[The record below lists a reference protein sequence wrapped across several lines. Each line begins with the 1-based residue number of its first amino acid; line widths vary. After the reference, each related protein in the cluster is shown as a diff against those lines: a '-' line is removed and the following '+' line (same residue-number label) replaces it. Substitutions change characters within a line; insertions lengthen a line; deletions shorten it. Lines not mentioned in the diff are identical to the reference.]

1 MPVAPR
7 RSLNAKRAVVVGLL
21 GVAAGVGLV
30 WGMSRLASTGD
41 VTVRLGDDTFEA
53 GEPAEMSQVIARDGP
68 ILYADAAG
76 GRRDIWLQ
84 HLGADQGSGWYAFD
98 ARRPG
103 APRDCTLQWH
113 QAAAVFTDPC
123 DGTIVEAH
131 GEGLP
136 GYEVR
141 ITDGQLI
148 VDLNA
153 VGEGG

>member
-1 MPVAPR
+1 MNPR
-7 RSLNAKRAVVVGLL
+7 RAIVVGLVGVSA
-21 GVAAGVGLV
+21 GVALV

-53 GEPAEMSQVIARDGP
+53 GDPEEMSQVIARDGP

-76 GRRDIWLQ
+76 GNRDIWLQ
-84 HLGADQGSGWYAFD
+84 HLGAEAGRGWYAFD

-103 APRDCTLQWH
+103 AGRECTLQW
-113 QAAAVFTDPC
+113 QPAPAWFTDPC

-131 GEGLP
+131 GEGLT

-141 ITDGQLI
+141 ITDGELI

-153 VGEGG
+153 VGGGG

>member
-1 MPVAPR
+1 MNP
-7 RSLNAKRAVVVGLL
+7 KRAIVVGLV
-21 GVAAGVGLV
+21 GVTAGIALV

-53 GEPAEMSQVIARDGP
+53 GDPEEMSRVIARDGP

-84 HLGADQGSGWYAFD
+84 HLGAGPADGWYAFD
-98 ARRPG
+98 AHRPG
-103 APRDCTLQWH
+103 AGRDCTLEWQPP
-113 QAAAVFTDPC
+113 AAVFVDPC

-136 GYEVR
+136 DYEVR
-141 ITDGQLI
+141 IEEGELI

-153 VGEGG
+153 VGGGG

>member
-1 MPVAPR
+1 MNP
-7 RSLNAKRAVVVGLL
+7 KRAIVVGLVGVTA
-21 GVAAGVGLV
+21 GVALV

-53 GEPAEMSQVIARDGP
+53 GDPAAMSRIIARDGP
-68 ILYADAAG
+68 ILYADAASG
-76 GRRDIWLQ
+76 NRDIWLQ
-84 HLGADQGSGWYAFD
+84 HLGTDPGRGWYAFD
-98 ARRPG
+98 ARRSG
-103 APRDCTLQWH
+103 AGRDCTLQWRSP
-113 QAAAVFTDPC
+113 AAVFVDPC

-141 ITDGQLI
+141 IEDGELI

>member
-7 RSLNAKRAVVVGLL
+7 LSLNPRRAVAVGLV
-21 GVAAGVGLV
+21 GVAAGVALV

-41 VTVRLGDDTFEA
+41 VAVRLGDDTFEA
-53 GEPAEMSQVIARDGP
+53 GDPTEMSRVIATDGP

-84 HLGADQGSGWYAFD
+84 HLGADPNAGWHAFD
-98 ARRPG
+98 AHRPG
-103 APRDCTLQWH
+103 AGRECTLRWQPN
-113 QAAAVFTDPC
+113 AAVFTDPC
-123 DGTIVEAH
+123 DDTVVEAH

-141 ITDGQLI
+141 IEDGALI

-153 VGEGG
+153 VGN

>member
-1 MPVAPR
+1 
-7 RSLNAKRAVVVGLL
+7 
-21 GVAAGVGLV
+21 
-30 WGMSRLASTGD
+30 MSR
-41 VTVRLGDDTFEA
+41 
-53 GEPAEMSQVIARDGP
+53 VIARDGP

-84 HLGADQGSGWYAFD
+84 HLGGDPAGGWFAFD

-103 APRDCTLQWH
+103 AGRDCTLQW
-113 QAAAVFTDPC
+113 QAPAAVFLDPC
-123 DGTIVEAH
+123 DGTIVEGH

-136 GYEVR
+136 AYEVR
-141 ITDGQLI
+141 IDDGELI